1 MPMKPEV
8 NDMTIRT
15 LFDPSKDIFRTIEKV
30 ISYGASQ
37 EDRLKAEISEYVVTE
52 SIEEQFRKLLDR
64 MQLAMESGGDNEIG
78 VWVSGFYGS
87 GKSSFTKYLG
97 LAFDEQR
104 TIDGTP
110 FITHLQDRLHK
121 PQTKALLGTVAKRF
135 PAAVVML
142 DLASEMLAG
151 ATMEDVS
158 TVLYFKV
165 LQWAGYSR
173 NLKVAA
179 FERMVEKDG
188 RTQELHNRISEALP
202 GTSWAGVQNNPLA
215 IDGLIPQI
223 AYEMYPA
230 LFPEAKS
237 FSSSTEGFFQF
248 EDQRVQEMIDIVREK
263 SGKQNIIF
271 IVDEVGQYV
280 ASRDN
285 LILNL
290 DGLAKNLKRLGD
302 GKAWIISTAQQTLT
316 EDDPRAALNSDRLY
330 KLKDRFP
337 IQIDLESSDIKEIC
351 YRRLLGKSPAGET
364 ELGKLFDAHGQA
376 LRHNTKL
383 QDAKYYDADFSKESF
398 TNLYPFLPA
407 HFDIL
412 LHLLGALAKSTG
424 GIGLRSAIKVV
435 QDVLKGEGG
444 SKAMADQPVGW
455 LATTVTLY
463 DDLER
468 DIRRAYA
475 PIHQAVGKVQI
486 RFPDSRL
493 HQDIA
498 KTVAVLQILGNL
510 PVSVQNVA
518 SLMHPSVT
526 APSQLETVKQA
537 VEELLG
543 DVHVPLG
550 EKDGALVFLSEKLR
564 DIEQERGAI
573 ALRSVDVKR
582 VFNEALRE
590 SFDPLPRVT
599 LHGTLTVPTG
609 LKVQSGSAITG
620 LAGEQNTIQT
630 VVEFASSSDHETAR
644 NRMLDD
650 SRSRAG
656 QNVIGLLA
664 RANSELDDLAHEI
677 YRCQRIAELHRS
689 EPDQE
694 VRDYCAGQL
703 DRAAKLSTQLRS
715 KIKQTLQ
722 AGSFVFRG
730 QVTAVSALDADL
742 LEAAKKLLSDVANQ
756 VFDRYVEAPVRVAT
770 DTAEKLLRVA
780 NPSAITS
787 ALDQLGLVQT
797 SAGRPTFKTDHK
809 AMISIRDYIDKRGT
823 VDGKRLLDDFSSD
836 PFGWSTDTTRYIV
849 AAMLMAGEI
858 KLKVSGREVTAAG
871 QQAIDALKTNNSFR
885 QVGVS
890 LRDERPTIE
899 MLGRASERLTEL
911 VGDTVI
917 PLEQEISKAAAKHFP
932 RFQHEYGSL
941 AERLS
946 SLGVAGSDRA
956 SALNQDLTDVLSTD
970 ASDAPQRLGA
980 ETAAIYENLKWA
992 QEVKRALD
1000 SGLDATLRELQ
1011 AHRREIEGLPD
1022 TGVPGELRRES
1033 AEVLTSLAERLDR
1046 EDFYGHAADFNSQL
1060 THLKGRVR
1068 DAVVALSEKQKQRL
1082 SEGVDDLGRI
1092 LEWQEFTQE
1101 ERGNTLSLLDNLAL
1115 AATQDLTGLQRLMA
1129 RDYDIN
1135 GTLDDL
1141 KRSIQRQGQER
1152 QRQRMEEELAKIGV
1166 SGTAKLTRSIAV
1178 PSKTTSPA
1186 DIDALIRQLSAIR
1199 AEIGL
1204 YAEIEVSFS
1213 VNDGADR

>member
-1 MPMKPEV
+1 
-8 NDMTIRT
+8 MTIRL
-15 LFDPSKDIFRTIEKV
+15 LFDPSKDIYRTIEKV
-30 ISYGASQ
+30 ITYGASQ
-37 EDRLKAEISEYVVTE
+37 EDRLKSEISEYVVTE

-64 MQLAMESGGDNEIG
+64 MQLAMESGGENEIG

-97 LAFDEQR
+97 LAFDDRR

-110 FITHLQDRLHK
+110 FIKYLQDRLHK
-121 PQTKALLGTVAKRF
+121 QQTKALLSAVAKRF

-188 RTQELHNRISEALP
+188 RTPELHDRVGKALP
-202 GTSWAGVQNNPLA
+202 GATWARVQNNPLA
-215 IDGLIPQI
+215 IDGLIPKI
-223 AYEMYPA
+223 AHEMYPG
-230 LFPEAKS
+230 LFPEVKT

-290 DGLAKNLKRLGD
+290 DGLAKNLKRLGN

-316 EDDPRAALNSDRLY
+316 EDDPRAALNSDKLY

-351 YRRLLGKSPAGET
+351 YRRLLGKSPNGEG

-383 QDAKYYDADFSKESF
+383 QDAKYYDADFSKSSF

-424 GIGLRSAIKVV
+424 GIGLRSAIKVI

-463 DDLER
+463 DELEK
-468 DIRRAYA
+468 DIRRAF
-475 PIHQAVGKVQI
+475 PSMHQAVGKVQI
-486 RFPDSRL
+486 RFPDSQL

-498 KTVAVLQILGNL
+498 KSVAVLQILGNL

-526 APSQLETVKQA
+526 ASSQLDTVRKA
-537 VEELLG
+537 VDDMLN

-550 EKDGALVFLSEKLR
+550 EKDGSLVFLSERLR

-573 ALRSVDVKR
+573 ALRTVDVR
-582 VFNEALRE
+582 RIFNDALRE
-590 SFDPLPRVT
+590 SFDPLPRIS
-599 LHGTLTVPTG
+599 LQGTMAVATG
-609 LKVQSGSAITG
+609 LKIQAGSAVTS
-620 LAGEQNTIQT
+620 LAGDQNPIQT
-630 VVEFASSSDHETAR
+630 VVEMVVASDYDTAK

-656 QNVIGLLA
+656 RNTIGLLA
-664 RANSELDDLAHEI
+664 KSNPELDDLANEI
-677 YRCQRIAELHRS
+677 YRCQRIAELHRN

-694 VRDYCAGQL
+694 VKDYCSGQL
-703 DRAAKLSTQLRS
+703 DRAAHLAKQLQS
-715 KIKQTLQ
+715 KIKQSLQ
-722 AGSFVFRG
+722 SGSFVFRG
-730 QVTAVSALDADL
+730 QATASSALDADL
-742 LEAAKKLLSDVANQ
+742 LEASKKLLVDAAEQ
-756 VFDRYVEAPVRVAT
+756 VFDRYVEAPVRAGT
-770 DTAEKLLRVA
+770 DTAEKFLKVA
-780 NPSAITS
+780 NPAAIGS
-787 ALDQLGLVQT
+787 SLDPLGLVQIA
-797 SAGRPTFKTDHK
+797 AGRASFKTDHK

-823 VDGKRLLDDFSSD
+823 VDGKRLLDDFSND
-836 PFGWSTDTTRYIV
+836 PFGWSPDTTRYIL

-871 QQAIDALKTNNSFR
+871 QQAVEALKTNNSFK
-885 QVGVS
+885 QIGVA
-890 LRDERPTIE
+890 LRNDKPSNEV
-899 MLGRASERLTEL
+899 LALASGRLTEL
-911 VGDTVI
+911 IGDTVV

-932 RFQHEYGSL
+932 GFQHEYGSL
-941 AERLS
+941 AEKLS
-946 SLGVAGSDRA
+946 GLGLVGSERMQG
-956 SALNQDLTDVLSTD
+956 LNQDLKDVLFTD

-980 ETAAIYENLKWA
+980 QTSAIYDSLKWA

-1000 SGLDATLRELQ
+1000 NGLDTTLRELQ
-1011 AHRREIEGLPD
+1011 AHRRDIEGLPD
-1022 TGVPGELRRES
+1022 SGVPGELRRELS
-1033 AEVLTSLAERLDR
+1033 DDITTFTGRLSK
-1046 EDFYGHAADFNSQL
+1046 EDFHKHTADFSSQL
-1060 THLKGRVR
+1060 THVKGRVR
-1068 DAVVALSEKQKQRL
+1068 EAVIKMAEQQKLRLKEGAEDLQR
-1082 SEGVDDLGRI
+1082 I
-1092 LEWQEFTQE
+1092 PEWDELTQE
-1101 ERGNTLSLLDNLAL
+1101 ERGNAVSRLDILVL
-1115 AATQDLTGLQRLMA
+1115 DTTQDIAGLRKLLA

-1135 GTLDDL
+1135 STLDEL

-1152 QRQRMEEELAKIGV
+1152 VRQRVEEERAK
-1166 SGTAKLTRSIAV
+1166 SGNQGPTKLVKAISV
-1178 PSKTTSPA
+1178 PARVTSA
-1186 DIDALIRQLSAIR
+1186 AGLDDVIHQLQDVKSALPM
-1199 AEIGL
+1199 
-1204 YAEIEVSFS
+1204 YTEIEVSFD
-1213 VNDGADR
+1213 VNGG

>member
-1 MPMKPEV
+1 
-8 NDMTIRT
+8 MTIRS
-15 LFDPSKDIFRTIEKV
+15 LFDPSKDIYRTIEKV
-30 ISYGASQ
+30 ISYGAAQ

-52 SIEEQFRKLLDR
+52 SIEEQFRRLLDR
-64 MQLAMESGGDNEIG
+64 MQLAMEAGGQNEIG

-97 LAFDEQR
+97 LSFDNQR

-110 FITHLQDRLHK
+110 FIKYLQDRLHT
-121 PQTKALLGTVAKRF
+121 PQTKALLNTVAQRF

-188 RTQELHNRISEALP
+188 RTDELHAKVAQALP
-202 GTSWAGVQNNPLA
+202 GATWSKVQNNPLA
-215 IDGLIPQI
+215 IDGLIPKI
-223 AYEMYPA
+223 AHEMYPA

-237 FSSSTEGFFQF
+237 FSSSTDGFFQF

-280 ASRDN
+280 SSRDN

-290 DGLAKNLKRLGD
+290 DGLAKNLKRLGE
-302 GKAWIISTAQQTLT
+302 GKVWIISTAQQTLT
-316 EDDPRAALNSDRLY
+316 EDDPRAALNSDKLY

-351 YRRLLGKSPAGET
+351 YRRLLGKSPAGEA

-383 QDAKYYDADFSKESF
+383 QDAKYYDADFSRESF
-398 TNLYPFLPA
+398 INLYPFLPA

-424 GIGLRSAIKVV
+424 GYGLRSAIKVI

-444 SKAMADQPVGW
+444 TKAMADQPVGW

-463 DDLER
+463 DELEKE
-468 DIRRAYA
+468 IRRSFASV
-475 PIHQAVGKVQI
+475 HQAVGKVMI
-486 RFPDSRL
+486 RFPDSQL

-498 KTVAVLQILGNL
+498 KTIAVLQILGNL

-518 SLMHPSVT
+518 SLMHSSVT
-526 APSQLETVKQA
+526 ASSQLDTIKAA
-537 VEELLG
+537 VDEMLA

-550 EKDGALVFLSEKLR
+550 EKDGSLVFLSERLR

-573 ALRSVDVKR
+573 ALRTVDVKR
-582 VFNEALRE
+582 ILSDALRE
-590 SFDPLPRVT
+590 AFDPLPRVS
-599 LHGTLTVPTG
+599 LHGTFAVTSG
-609 LKVQSGSAITG
+609 IKVQSGGSVTS
-620 LAGEQNTIQT
+620 LAGDSNPIQT
-630 VVEFASSSDHETAR
+630 IVELASAGDYEAAK
-644 NRMLDD
+644 NRLLDD
-650 SRSRAG
+650 SRSRSG

-664 RANSELDDLAHEI
+664 RANPELDDLANEI
-677 YRCQRIAELHRS
+677 YRCQRIAELHRN

-694 VRDYCAGQL
+694 VKDYCAGQME
-703 DRAAKLSTQLRS
+703 RAAKLATLLQS

-722 AGSFVFRG
+722 SGSFVFRG
-730 QVTAVSALDADL
+730 QATAVSALDTDL
-742 LEAAKKLLSDVANQ
+742 LEAAKKLLADVAEQ

-770 DTAEKLLRVA
+770 DNAEKFLKVA
-780 NPSAITS
+780 NPAAIGST
-787 ALDQLGLVQT
+787 LDSLGLVQT
-797 SAGRPTFKTDHK
+797 VAGRANFKTDHK
-809 AMISIRDYIDKRGT
+809 AIVSIRDYIDKRGT

-836 PFGWSTDTTRYIV
+836 PFGWSPDTTRYIL

-871 QQAIDALKTNNSFR
+871 QQAVDALKTNNSFK
-885 QVGVS
+885 QIGVA
-890 LRDERPTIE
+890 LRDERPSIE
-899 MLGRASERLTEL
+899 TLARAAERLTEL
-911 VGDTVI
+911 IGDVVI
-917 PLEQEISKAAAKHFP
+917 PLEQEISKAATKHFP
-932 RFQHEYGSL
+932 RFQNEYGSL
-941 AERLS
+941 SEKLS
-946 SLGVAGSDRA
+946 ALGLAGSDRIRT
-956 SALNQDLTDVLSTD
+956 LNQDLADVLFTD

-980 ETAAIYENLKWA
+980 ETSTIYDNLKWA
-992 QEVKRALD
+992 IEVKRTLD
-1000 SGLDATLRELQ
+1000 NGLDCTIRELQ
-1011 AHRREIEGLPD
+1011 AYRRDVESLPD
-1022 TGVPGELRRES
+1022 TGVPGELRREV
-1033 AEVLTSLAERLDR
+1033 AEDLTLLTGRFGQ
-1046 EDFYGHAADFNSQL
+1046 EDFFKHSADFNSQL

-1068 DAVVALSEKQKQRL
+1068 DAVITLSEQQKLRIK
-1082 SEGVDDLGRI
+1082 EGVEDLQRVP
-1092 LEWQEFTQE
+1092 EWEEHTQE
-1101 ERGNTLSLLDNLAL
+1101 ERGNAISRLDTLGITAS
-1115 AATQDLTGLQRLMA
+1115 QDLDGFKKLLA

-1135 GTLDDL
+1135 STLEDL

-1152 QRQRMEEELAKIGV
+1152 LRQRIEEERTKAGDKGP
-1166 SGTAKLTRSIAV
+1166 AKLSKSIAV
-1178 PSKTTSPA
+1178 PTKMTSAA
-1186 DIDALIRQLSAIR
+1186 DIDALIQQLH
-1199 AEIGL
+1199 EIKAQLGL
-1204 YAEIEVSFS
+1204 YSEVEVTFS
-1213 VNDGADR
+1213 LGNGSDK